1 MNEHHD
7 IDDTQHA
14 VSGDRIGQ
22 GGTFLY
28 DGLAD
33 PSLMETIS
41 LGGRGMRPNA
51 NPCGLPDGAHDITR
65 TAAEWQRIIDR
76 LQSRHDGPSVRL
88 ARSLADRLR
97 KHSDEAPAGLAQSK
111 VTLAFA
117 EEVSYQRIL
126 GADHD

>member
-7 IDDTQHA
+7 IDDAQGA
-14 VSGDRIGQ
+14 VSDDRIGQ

-33 PSLMETIS
+33 PSLMETMP
-41 LGGRGMRPNA
+41 LEGRGMRTNA
-51 NPCGLPDGAHDITR
+51 NPFGLPGGAHDITR
-65 TAAEWQRIIDR
+65 TPAEWQRIVDR
-76 LQSRHDGPSVRL
+76 LQSTQDGPSVRL

-97 KHSDEAPAGLAQSK
+97 EQSREAPAGLARSK

-117 EEVSYQRIL
+117 EEVSCQRIL
-126 GADHD
+126 GADPD